1 MSEES
6 KKNSIS
12 RSGNQNTLLQY
23 VLTSAVFVAIAM
35 AVVIPV
41 IIIGFAPAKAL
52 VHRIDN
58 AYPISAADIVIDN
71 EQADFESGDFRY
83 GSFVADVE
91 CTARGLDCRVY
102 YGADRVSSRYG
113 AGLLNRKAFGE
124 NGNKVI
130 TGYDE
135 TYFSSVKYIEK
146 GDIIKVRTKS
156 ACYAYK
162 VKDTFVDVVDSPVL
176 QEEKGNTLFLY
187 SICSDLSS
195 NSGKCY
201 YVSAEYTGEEG
212 SV

>member
-1 MSEES
+1 MSEEN
-6 KKNSIS
+6 KKKSIS

-23 VLTSAVFVAIAM
+23 VLTSTVFVAIAM
-35 AVVIPV
+35 AIVIPV

-52 VHRIDN
+52 VHRINN
-58 AYPISAADIVIDN
+58 AYPMSAADIVIES
-71 EQADFESGDFRY
+71 EQADFEGGDFRY

-91 CTARGLDCRVY
+91 CTARGLDCKVF

-113 AGLLNRKAFGE
+113 AGLLNRNAFTDKS
-124 NGNKVI
+124 NKVI

-135 TYFSSVKYIEK
+135 TYFSSVKFIEK
-146 GDIIKVRTKS
+146 GDIIKVRTKN
-156 ACYAYK
+156 ACYSYR
-162 VKDTFVDVVDSPVL
+162 VEETFVDSVDSPGL
-176 QEEKGNTLFLY
+176 QEDRGNTLFLY

-201 YVSAEYTGEEG
+201 YVAAEYTGEEG